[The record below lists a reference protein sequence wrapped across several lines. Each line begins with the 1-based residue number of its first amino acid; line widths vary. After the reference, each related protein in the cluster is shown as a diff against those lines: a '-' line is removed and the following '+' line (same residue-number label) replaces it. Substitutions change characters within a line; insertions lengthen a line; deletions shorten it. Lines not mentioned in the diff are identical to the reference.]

1 MGTLCITEVKSP
13 RHKMTHFKVYK
24 VQPPPESKL
33 LLLPEEKPGT
43 NHALSRPLQNLES
56 TSCLYGF
63 TRSGH
68 LVETE
73 LYSVWPF
80 VSGWVRKIPWRRDR
94 LPTPVFLGF
103 PSGSAG
109 KSRTRLSDFHFIP
122 SGSTAFLTSRVAAS
136 LCPTAR

>member
-1 MGTLCITEVKSP
+1 MEVTNRFKGLHLKDRLPEELRTDLCITEVKSP
-13 RHKMTHFKVYK
+13 RQKMTHFKVYK

-43 NHALSRPLQNLES
+43 SHALSRPLQNLES

-94 LPTPVFLGF
+94 LPTPY
-103 PSGSAG
+103 SW
-109 KSRTRLSDFHFIP
+109 
-122 SGSTAFLTSRVAAS
+122 AS
-136 LCPTAR
+136 LVAQLVRVGHD

>member
-1 MGTLCITEVKSP
+1 MRTLCITEVKSP
-13 RHKMTHFKVYK
+13 RQKMTHFKVYK

-43 NHALSRPLQNLES
+43 SHALSRPLQNLES

-80 VSGWVRKIPWRRDR
+80 VHS
-94 LPTPVFLGF
+94 LFCSLTLSFYMVFSKFFHGVYQYFF
-103 PSGSAG
+103 PFYG
-109 KSRTRLSDFHFIP
+109 
-122 SGSTAFLTSRVAAS
+122 
-136 LCPTAR
+136 